1 MAKGK
6 APSAGRTAH
15 CSTAGMA
22 HPRGCGVVLCP
33 HRVPLPVDTG
43 PGSPSHGRSLPAT
56 QLLNG
61 GSAHTQHRCFIS
73 SQPHADRGA
82 GSWQQLAEAA
92 LQLWLST
99 GEVRAG
105 SASPC
110 EPSSQ
115 RHSPQKEKP
124 RPNLLSCATKRTPSQ
139 GKGCCEHRASLP
151 RQERPN
157 PQRSSGSCGDE
168 EEAGSAPAPRA
179 ISRHLTAPTHRSLCL
194 EPPRPLQ
201 HSSGGGSEARSLRGT
216 TMGSDTQHE
225 PTHSKPRA
233 RLRAGNDADPGNGE
247 QVAAQPGFGCR
258 RRL

>member
-1 MAKGK
+1 MCPHKE
-6 APSAGRTAH
+6 PPAGFWVGAEWD
-15 CSTAGMA
+15 STGGPPPPPPGGRHRAEQQQLYELRGSSGVT
-22 HPRGCGVVLCP
+22 HRLWPRGK
-33 HRVPLPVDTG
+33 HRQQDALHTAAPRGRLTHGAVGLFFAHAVSLPVDTG
-43 PGSPSHGRSLPAT
+43 PGNPSHGRSPPAT

-92 LQLWLST
+92 PQLWLST

-124 RPNLLSCATKRTPSQ
+124 RPNLLSRATKRTPSQ

-151 RQERPN
+151 
-157 PQRSSGSCGDE
+157 
-168 EEAGSAPAPRA
+168 
-179 ISRHLTAPTHRSLCL
+179 
-194 EPPRPLQ
+194 
-201 HSSGGGSEARSLRGT
+201 
-216 TMGSDTQHE
+216 
-225 PTHSKPRA
+225 
-233 RLRAGNDADPGNGE
+233 
-247 QVAAQPGFGCR
+247 
-258 RRL
+258 